1 MQPFQRKQQQ
11 QQQCQRQH
19 WQHQHNRQH
28 SSSSDNT
35 RPLHI
40 DGDRQLA
47 RNSRGARFFFC
58 RVLWKWQFQIS
69 RTFICPSVL
78 PSRSVPPVW
87 LVWPVT
93 NKSWKL
99 AKYCIMSDLFQLFYD
114 NLSGLVLKLVWLY
127 DCQWLECGLLLF
139 KWLEIISYPFISWLF
154 LERFSWT
161 IYGKIWIP
169 LKSSNQNKTFLS
181 AKQLSCFL

>member
-1 MQPFQRKQQQ
+1 MSSPSLQGQWGSSTTFLFYVQPFQHKQQ
-11 QQQCQRQH
+11 QRQH

-28 SSSSDNT
+28 SSSNNT
-35 RPLHI
+35 RSVHI

-69 RTFICPSVL
+69 RTFFCPSVL
-78 PSRSVPPVW
+78 PSRSLSPVW

-99 AKYCIMSDLFQLFYD
+99 GKYCIMSDLFQLIYD
-114 NLSGLVLKLVWLY
+114 NLSGLVLQLCFGCKIANGWKVVCCYMGVW
-127 DCQWLECGLLLF
+127 
-139 KWLEIISYPFISWLF
+139 
-154 LERFSWT
+154 
-161 IYGKIWIP
+161 
-169 LKSSNQNKTFLS
+169 
-181 AKQLSCFL
+181 